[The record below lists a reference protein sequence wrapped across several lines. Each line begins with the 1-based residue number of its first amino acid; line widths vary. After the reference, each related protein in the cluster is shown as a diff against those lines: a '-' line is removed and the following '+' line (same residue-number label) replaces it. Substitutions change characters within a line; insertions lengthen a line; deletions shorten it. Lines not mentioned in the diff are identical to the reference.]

1 MFPNHH
7 YSLYGW
13 SKGEHCQREGAERG
27 GKNEGRRKAKDKLLS
42 LCGKEQTEVALA
54 QDVKYV
60 CILKK
65 KKP

>member
-1 MFPNHH
+1 MVG
-7 YSLYGW
+7 LR
-13 SKGEHCQREGAERG
+13 EHCQREGAERG
-27 GKNEGRRKAKDKLLS
+27 GKNEDRRKAKDKMLS